1 MAKSYKEPIMEGDDV
16 SDESPS
22 VVYAGGDSNVVKEAK
37 KRKKGGKVVKAVKK
51 DGMKAGGMKS
61 AARLDRPCRKSGGK
75 VGANERPLSTAH
87 AITNRPGGVVEGAHD

>member
-1 MAKSYKEPIMEGDDV
+1 MAKSGKEPVMEGDNI

-22 VVYAGGDSNVVKEAK
+22 VVYAGGDSNVVKDAK
-37 KRKKGGKVVKAVKK
+37 KRKKGGKVVKK

-61 AARLDRPCRKSGGK
+61 APRLDRPCRKSGGK

-87 AITNRPGGVVEGAHD
+87 ATTNRPGGDVESSHD